1 MLLFVIYMTETKQ
14 LIIVLRFKGI
24 QEGKMSN
31 VKIITDSTS
40 DLTPEILKKADIS
53 VIPLY
58 VNFNGKSFIDG
69 VNINTKE
76 LYEKVEEYGCLP
88 KTAAGSPADFHKIFK
103 SFIEKGMDIVFIGLS
118 SKLSSHLQNAM
129 LAANDFPKEKIHI
142 VDSLN
147 LSSAIGLLV
156 MKAVDFKNQGLSAA
170 EIAEKVRE
178 LVPKVRTAFIIDT
191 LDYLY
196 KGGRCSALQSFA
208 SGVLKIRPVVKVVD
222 GKMILAQKLMG
233 KREKALN
240 IMLTSVLKEKDYIDP
255 SRIMITHSLSNDA
268 EYLKSKLV
276 EKLDVKEIIIT
287 EAGCVI
293 SSHCGP
299 NTIGILYIEK

>member
-1 MLLFVIYMTETKQ
+1 
-14 LIIVLRFKGI
+14 
-24 QEGKMSN
+24 MSK

-40 DLTPEILKKADIS
+40 DLTPEILLRADIS
-53 VIPLY
+53 VVPLY
-58 VNFNGKSFIDG
+58 VNFNEESFMDG
-69 VNINTKE
+69 VNITTKE

-88 KTAAGSPADFHKIFK
+88 KTAAGSPTDFHKVFN
-103 SFIEKGMDIVFIGLS
+103 SFVEEGMDIVFIGLS
-118 SKLSSHLQNAM
+118 SELSSHLQNAM
-129 LAANDFPKEKIHI
+129 LTANDFPEGRIHI
-142 VDSLN
+142 VDSQN
-147 LSSAIGLLV
+147 LSSGIGLLV
-156 MKAVDFKNQGLSAA
+156 MKAVDFKNQGLPAA

-196 KGGRCSALQSFA
+196 KGGRCSALQNFA
-208 SGVLKIRPVVKVVD
+208 SGVLKIRPVVKVVN

-240 IMLTSVLKEKDYIDP
+240 TMLTNVIKEKNNIDS
-255 SRIMITHSLSNDA
+255 SRIMVTHSLSNDA
-268 EYLKSKLV
+268 EYLKSELE
-276 EKLDVKEIIIT
+276 EKLDVKEIITT

-299 NTIGILYIEK
+299 NAIGILYIEK

>member
-1 MLLFVIYMTETKQ
+1 
-14 LIIVLRFKGI
+14 
-24 QEGKMSN
+24 MSN

-58 VNFNGKSFIDG
+58 VNFNDKSFIDG

-76 LYEKVEEYGCLP
+76 LYEKVEEYGYLP
-88 KTAAGSPADFHKIFK
+88 KTAAASPADFHRAFK
-103 SFIEKGMDIVFIGLS
+103 QFIEEGKDIVFIGLS
-118 SKLSSHLQNAM
+118 SELSSHLQNAM
-129 LAANDFPKEKIHI
+129 LAANDFPEGKIHI
-142 VDSLN
+142 VDSRN

-156 MKAVDFKNQGLSAA
+156 MKAVDFKNQGLPAA

-178 LVPKVRTAFIIDT
+178 LVSKVRTAFIIDT

-196 KGGRCSALQSFA
+196 KGGRCSALQNFA

-240 IMLTSVLKEKDYIDP
+240 TMLSNVLKEKDIIDP
-255 SRIMITHSLSNDA
+255 SRIMVTHSLSYDS
-268 EYLKSKLV
+268 EYLKSEL
-276 EKLDVKEIIIT
+276 EKNLNIKEIIIT
-287 EAGCVI
+287 QAGCVI

-299 NTIGILYIEK
+299 NAIGILYIEK

>member
-1 MLLFVIYMTETKQ
+1 
-14 LIIVLRFKGI
+14 
-24 QEGKMSN
+24 MSK

-40 DLTPEILKKADIS
+40 DLTPEILIKEDIS
-53 VIPLY
+53 VVPLY
-58 VNFNGKSFIDG
+58 VNFNEKSFIDG

-76 LYEKVEEYGCLP
+76 LYEMVDENGCLP
-88 KTAAGSPADFHKIFK
+88 KTAAGSPSDFYKMFK
-103 SFIEKGMDIVFIGLS
+103 SFIEEDMDIVFIGLS
-118 SKLSSHLQNAM
+118 SELSSHMQNAM
-129 LAANDFPKEKIHI
+129 LAANDFPEGRIHI
-142 VDSLN
+142 VDSKN

-196 KGGRCSALQSFA
+196 KGGRCSALQNFA

-233 KREKALN
+233 KREKALTT
-240 IMLTSVLKEKDYIDP
+240 MLNSVLKEKDIIDP
-255 SRIMITHSLSNDA
+255 TRIMVTHSLSNDA
-268 EYLKSKLV
+268 EFLKSEL
-276 EKLDVKEIIIT
+276 EKNLNVKEIIVT
-287 EAGCVI
+287 QAGCVI

>member
-1 MLLFVIYMTETKQ
+1 MLLFIFYLT
-14 LIIVLRFKGI
+14 
-24 QEGKMSN
+24 EGKMSN

-53 VIPLY
+53 IVPLY
-58 VNFNGKSFIDG
+58 VNFNEKSFIDG
-69 VNINTKE
+69 VNITTKE
-76 LYEKVEEYGCLP
+76 LYERVEEYGCLP
-88 KTAAGSPADFHKIFK
+88 KTAAGSPADFHKVFK
-103 SFIEKGMDIVFIGLS
+103 SFIEEGMDILFIGLS
-118 SKLSSHLQNAM
+118 SELSSHLQNAI
-129 LAANDFPKEKIHI
+129 LAASDFPEGKIHI

-156 MKAVDFKNQGLSAA
+156 MKAVDFKNQGLSAS

-196 KGGRCSALQSFA
+196 KGGRCSALQNFVG
-208 SGVLKIRPVVKVVD
+208 GVLKIRPVVKVVD

-233 KREKALN
+233 KRERALTT
-240 IMLTSVLKEKDYIDP
+240 MLTSVLKEKDAIDP
-255 SRIMITHSLSNDA
+255 SRIMVTHSLSNDA
-268 EYLKSKLV
+268 EYLKSKL
-276 EKLDVKEIIIT
+276 EENLHIKDIIIT
-287 EAGCVI
+287 QAGCVI